1 MFFEIVKKSP
11 PYIWATF
18 VRKFMTDNFRKSPNL
33 VTLAGSVDTVK
44 LSIDVT
50 LDHPAH
56 TKTPKM
62 TVFTFRQKLLKF
74 RPH

>member
-1 MFFEIVKKSP
+1 
-11 PYIWATF
+11 
-18 VRKFMTDNFRKSPNL
+18 MTDNFRKSPNL

-56 TKTPKM
+56 TKTLKM
-62 TVFTFRQKLLKF
+62 TFVTFRQKLLKF